1 MTWFAVGATVIWA
14 VLLCLITVVQILYTE
29 SLRLRSRD
37 LPALQFFKETLEDR
51 IGVTGDDGVLAF
63 SLIKHTLVLLL
74 GVCFLATRGGDPAQA
89 WQNLF
94 EAALFAWLTMLIST
108 YVLAQVLYRKTSGHW
123 LLPLAPILRLCALL
137 VRPLTAILGFF
148 QSLVELSEP
157 AHPNEE
163 GPGPSGDIEALIS
176 AGEEEG
182 IIEKDDRKLIE
193 SVVAFGD
200 KTVREVMTPRPKI
213 VAIEANR
220 SLEDLRELV
229 IHEQFSRIPVYERTI
244 DNVTGFVHVRDMFEL
259 DEADRQGRLVKE
271 LTRPIRFVP
280 ETKPVN
286 DLLREMQQDGAH
298 MAIVIDEYGNT
309 AGLAT
314 MEDMVEE
321 ILGEI
326 HDEHEPER
334 DVLKQPDGSFV
345 VAGSVDLDRLHE
357 LLEFRPRD
365 ETESTT
371 IGGLVTEW
379 LGHVPHIGEV
389 IERDGIRLE
398 VLAGDELKVEQLRVS
413 KLTNS
418 PKVAH
423 ETVPESHI

>member
-1 MTWFAVGATVIWA
+1 MTWFAISATVIWA
-14 VLLCLITVVQILYTE
+14 VLLCLITVVQILYME
-29 SLRLRSRD
+29 SVRLRSRD

-63 SLIKHTLVLLL
+63 SLIKHTLVVLL
-74 GVCFLATRGGDPAQA
+74 GVCFLATRTGDATEA

-108 YVLAQVLYRKTSGHW
+108 YVLAQMLYRKTSGRW
-123 LLPLAPILRLCALL
+123 LLPLAPVLRLCVLL

-157 AHPNEE
+157 AKMNDE

-213 VAIEANR
+213 VAIEAYR
-220 SLEDLRELV
+220 SLKDLRELV
-229 IHEQFSRIPVYERTI
+229 IHEQYSRIPVYEGTI
-244 DNVTGFVHVRDMFEL
+244 DNIVGFVHVRDMFEL
-259 DEADRQGRLVKE
+259 DEANRLGRRVKE

-280 ETKPVN
+280 ESKPVN

-345 VAGSVDLDRLHE
+345 VAGSLDLDRLHD
-357 LLEFRPRD
+357 LLEFRPPE

-398 VLAGDELKVEQLRVS
+398 VLAGDELKVEQVRVS
-413 KLTNS
+413 K
-418 PKVAH
+418 VAQ
-423 ETVPESHI
+423 ETVPETRI

>member
-14 VLLCLITVVQILYTE
+14 VLLCLVTVVQILYME

-37 LPALQFFKETLEDR
+37 LPALQFFKEKLEDR
-51 IGVTGDDGVLAF
+51 IGVRGDAGVLAF

-74 GVCFLATRGGDPAQA
+74 GVCFLATRTSEPTQP

-108 YVLAQVLYRKTSGHW
+108 YVLAQVLYRKTRGHW
-123 LLPLAPILRLCALL
+123 LLPLTPILRVCALL
-137 VRPLTAILGFF
+137 VKPLTAILGFF

-157 AHPNEE
+157 AKTSEE

-213 VAIEANR
+213 VGIEAGR

-229 IHEQFSRIPVYERTI
+229 IHEQYSRIPVYEGAI
-244 DNVTGFVHVRDMFEL
+244 DNIIGFVHVRDMFEL
-259 DEADRQGRLVKE
+259 DESARQGRRVKE

-286 DLLREMQQDGAH
+286 DLLREMQKDGAH

-345 VAGSVDLDRLHE
+345 VAGSLDLDRLHE
-357 LLEFRPRD
+357 LLEFRPPE

-398 VLAGDELKVEQLRVS
+398 VLAGDELKVEQVRVS
-413 KLTNS
+413 K
-418 PKVAH
+418 VAQEPVA
-423 ETVPESHI
+423 ETHS

>member
-1 MTWFAVGATVIWA
+1 MTWFAVGAIVIWA
-14 VLLCLITVVQILYTE
+14 VLLCLITVVQTLYME
-29 SLRLRSRD
+29 SLRLRARD

-51 IGVTGDDGVLAF
+51 LGVTGEDGLLAF
-63 SLIKHTLVLLL
+63 SLIKHTLILLL
-74 GVCFLATRGGDPAQA
+74 GVCFLATREGEPAP

-94 EAALFAWLTMLIST
+94 EAALFAWLTMLLST

-123 LLPLAPILRLCALL
+123 LLPFAPLLRVCALL
-137 VRPLTAILGFF
+137 VRPLTAALGFF

-157 AHPNEE
+157 VPTKEE
-163 GPGPSGDIEALIS
+163 GPSPAQDIEALIS

-182 IIEKDDRKLIE
+182 LIEKDDRKLIE

-200 KTVREVMTPRPKI
+200 KTVREVMTPRPKM
-213 VAIEANR
+213 VAIDANR

-229 IHEQFSRIPVYERTI
+229 IHEQYSRIPVYEQSI
-244 DNVTGFVHVRDMFEL
+244 DNITGFVHVRDMFEL
-259 DEADRQGRLVKE
+259 DEADRQGRRVKE
-271 LTRPIRFVP
+271 LARPIRLVP

-286 DLLREMQQDGAH
+286 DLLREMQHDGAH

-334 DVLKQPDGSFV
+334 DVQKQPDGSFV
-345 VAGSVDLDRLHE
+345 VAGSLDLDRLHD
-357 LLEFRPRD
+357 LLEFRPPD

-379 LGHVPHIGEV
+379 LGHVPHIGEI

-398 VLAGDELKVEQLRVS
+398 VLAGDELKVEQVRVS
-413 KLTNS
+413 K
-418 PKVAH
+418 VAQ
-423 ETVPESHI
+423 ETVPEARS

>member
-1 MTWFAVGATVIWA
+1 MTWFAVVATIVWA

-51 IGVTGDDGVLAF
+51 IGVQGDDGVLAF

-74 GVCFLATRGGDPAQA
+74 GVCFLATREGDPAL

-94 EAALFAWLTMLIST
+94 EAALFAWLTMLLST
-108 YVLAQVLYRKTSGHW
+108 YVLAQVLYRKTSGRW
-123 LLPLAPILRLCALL
+123 LLPLAPLLRACALL
-137 VRPLTAILGFF
+137 VRPLTALLGFF

-157 AHPNEE
+157 ATAAEE
-163 GPGPSGDIEALIS
+163 AAKPAQDIEALIS

-182 IIEKDDRKLIE
+182 LIEKDDRRLIE

-200 KTVREVMTPRPKI
+200 KTVREVMTPRPKM
-213 VAIEANR
+213 VAIDANR

-229 IHEQFSRIPVYERTI
+229 IHEQYSRIPVYDQSI
-244 DNVTGFVHVRDMFEL
+244 DNIVGFVHVRDMFEL
-259 DEADRQGRLVKE
+259 DEAARHGRRVRE
-271 LTRPIRFVP
+271 LARPIRLIP

-286 DLLREMQQDGAH
+286 DLLREMQHDGAH

-309 AGLAT
+309 AGLVT

-334 DVLKQPDGSFV
+334 DVAKQPDGSFV
-345 VAGSVDLDRLHE
+345 VAGSLDLDRLHD
-357 LLEFRPRD
+357 LLDFRPPED
-365 ETESTT
+365 TESTT
-371 IGGLVTEW
+371 IGGLISEW
-379 LGHVPHIGEV
+379 LGHVPHVGEI

-398 VLAGDELKVEQLRVS
+398 VLAGDELKVEQVRVS
-413 KLTNS
+413 K
-418 PKVAH
+418 VAP
-423 ETVPESHI
+423 ETVSETRS

>member
-1 MTWFAVGATVIWA
+1 MTWFAIGATVIWA
-14 VLLCLITVVQILYTE
+14 VLLCLITVVQILYME
-29 SLRLRSRD
+29 SVRLRSRD
-37 LPALQFFKETLEDR
+37 LPALQFFKEVLEDR
-51 IGVTGDDGVLAF
+51 IGVKDDDGVLAF
-63 SLIKHTLVLLL
+63 SLIKHTLVVLL
-74 GVCFLATRGGDPAQA
+74 GVCFLATRAGDVAAP

-108 YVLAQVLYRKTSGHW
+108 YVLAQVLYRKTSGRW
-123 LLPLAPILRLCALL
+123 LLPLAPVLRLCALL

-157 AHPNEE
+157 DSANEE

-182 IIEKDDRKLIE
+182 IIEKDDRRLIE

-200 KTVREVMTPRPKI
+200 KTVREVMTPRPKM
-213 VAIEANR
+213 VAIEAGR

-229 IHEQFSRIPVYERTI
+229 IHEQFSRIPVYERGI
-244 DNVTGFVHVRDMFEL
+244 DNVIGFVHVRDMFEL
-259 DEADRQGRLVKE
+259 DEADREGRRVKE

-345 VAGSVDLDRLHE
+345 VAGSLDLDRLHD
-357 LLEFRPRD
+357 LLEFRPPE

-379 LGHVPHIGEV
+379 LGHVPRIGEV

-398 VLAGDELKVEQLRVS
+398 VLAGDELKVEQVRVS
-413 KLTNS
+413 
-418 PKVAH
+418 KVAH
-423 ETVPESHI
+423 ETVPESHL

>member
-1 MTWFAVGATVIWA
+1 MTWFAIGAIIVWA
-14 VLLCLITVVQILYTE
+14 VLLCLVTVVQILYME

-51 IGVTGDDGVLAF
+51 LGVSGDDGVLAF

-74 GVCFLATRGGDPAQA
+74 GVCFLATSEGEPAP

-94 EAALFAWLTMLIST
+94 EAALFAWLTMLLST
-108 YVLAQVLYRKTSGHW
+108 YVLAQVLYRKTSGRW
-123 LLPLAPILRLCALL
+123 LLPLAPVLRLCAML
-137 VRPLTAILGFF
+137 VRPLTALLGFF
-148 QSLVELSEP
+148 QSLVDLSEP
-157 AHPNEE
+157 AATHEE
-163 GPGPSGDIEALIS
+163 NPSSAGDIEALIS

-182 IIEKDDRKLIE
+182 LIEKDDRRLIE

-200 KTVREVMTPRPKI
+200 KTVREVMTPRPKM
-213 VAIEANR
+213 VAIDANR

-229 IHEQFSRIPVYERTI
+229 IHEQYSRIPVYEYSI
-244 DNVTGFVHVRDMFEL
+244 DNIIGFVHVRDMFEL
-259 DEADRQGRLVKE
+259 DEADRQGRRVRE
-271 LTRPIRFVP
+271 LARPIRLVP

-286 DLLREMQQDGAH
+286 DLLREMQHDGAH

-334 DVLKQPDGSFV
+334 DVQKQPDGSFV
-345 VAGSVDLDRLHE
+345 VAGSLDLDRLHD
-357 LLEFRPRD
+357 LLEFRPPD

-398 VLAGDELKVEQLRVS
+398 VLAGDELKVEQVRVS
-413 KLTNS
+413 K
-418 PKVAH
+418 VAH
-423 ETVPESHI
+423 ATVPETGS

>member
-1 MTWFAVGATVIWA
+1 MTWFAVGATIVWA
-14 VLLCLITVVQILYTE
+14 VLLCVITVVQVLYME

-37 LPALQFFKETLEDR
+37 LPALQFFKDTLEDR
-51 IGVTGDDGVLAF
+51 IGVQGDDGLLAF

-74 GVCFLATRGGDPAQA
+74 GVCFLATREGEAAP

-94 EAALFAWLTMLIST
+94 EAALFAWLTMLLST
-108 YVLAQVLYRKTSGHW
+108 YILAQVLYRKTSGRW
-123 LLPLAPILRLCALL
+123 LLPLAPLLRVCALL
-137 VRPLTAILGFF
+137 VRPLTALLGFF

-157 AHPNEE
+157 AATAEE
-163 GPGPSGDIEALIS
+163 TPSPAQDIEALIS

-182 IIEKDDRKLIE
+182 LIEKDDRKLIE

-200 KTVREVMTPRPKI
+200 KTVREVMTPRPKM
-213 VAIEANR
+213 VAIDANR

-229 IHEQFSRIPVYERTI
+229 IHEQYSRIPVYDQSI
-244 DNVTGFVHVRDMFEL
+244 DNIIGFVHVRDMFEL
-259 DEADRQGRLVKE
+259 DEADRQGRRVRE
-271 LTRPIRFVP
+271 LTRPIRLIP

-286 DLLREMQQDGAH
+286 DLLREMQHDGAH
-298 MAIVIDEYGNT
+298 MAIVIDEYGNA

-334 DVLKQPDGSFV
+334 DVQKQPDGSFV
-345 VAGSVDLDRLHE
+345 VAGSLDLDRLHD
-357 LLEFRPRD
+357 LLEFRPPE

-379 LGHVPHIGEV
+379 LGHVPHVGEV

-398 VLAGDELKVEQLRVS
+398 VLAGDELKVEQVRVS
-413 KLTNS
+413 K
-418 PKVAH
+418 VAP
-423 ETVPESHI
+423 ETVPETRA

>member
-1 MTWFAVGATVIWA
+1 
-14 VLLCLITVVQILYTE
+14 
-29 SLRLRSRD
+29 
-37 LPALQFFKETLEDR
+37 
-51 IGVTGDDGVLAF
+51 
-63 SLIKHTLVLLL
+63 
-74 GVCFLATRGGDPAQA
+74 
-89 WQNLF
+89 
-94 EAALFAWLTMLIST
+94 
-108 YVLAQVLYRKTSGHW
+108 
-123 LLPLAPILRLCALL
+123 
-137 VRPLTAILGFF
+137 
-148 QSLVELSEP
+148 
-157 AHPNEE
+157 
-163 GPGPSGDIEALIS
+163 
-176 AGEEEG
+176 
-182 IIEKDDRKLIE
+182 
-193 SVVAFGD
+193 
-200 KTVREVMTPRPKI
+200 
-213 VAIEANR
+213 
-220 SLEDLRELV
+220 
-229 IHEQFSRIPVYERTI
+229 VYERTI